1 MKPPGFSSTESY
13 SVSRHLIIRPR
24 VRAAFLSAWA
34 VFFFGGV
41 GLHAQDSNPI
51 FVNWPAR
58 VTNVW
63 TNGQI
68 TFTNP
73 PGGLFVTNANG
84 IGAALVEP
92 VSGGFTIG
100 QPGWASGPTFVGGSN
115 GYGFLELYFTPGATA
130 PTGPYTNIVTVYLTN
145 IAGRPAG
152 QQPSN
157 STNITFVITAPP
169 PNNPA
174 FTGNFSNQWQ
184 TGPATS
190 PVVYTNLTGCRVASP
205 SSNSPTQFPGPDITN
220 VTQVFV
226 RFLSNSLGQ
235 TGNLTSV
242 PLNASNSYFATSNG
256 FGIVGPYTNAPSGLK
271 PSNPWASAANL
282 ETVASAPG
290 WYDGTNAW
298 VALNIVPGTN
308 ALPVTNYVQL
318 LAFQGNNSST
328 LNWTTNDLAISVEP
342 VLTAPPALEVR
353 FYNTSTNAAS
363 NVYIVPSSTDALG
376 SYGNGFWW
384 TNAQGASNNYTNWV
398 STGGNVSVRLSDL
411 GVSGTNELGRPYYSV
426 FTTNFP
432 NAAWYI
438 SYGGGPVSFATW
450 YSATNNR
457 PAAKTGALWYGYEWG
472 PFEVTLDGNAAD
484 KSDMTYIN
492 QFSIPVS
499 VRALTNDFAN
509 SLATNYPTN
518 SSAYLYQQCGFTN
531 WANSS
536 GVAASLS
543 NLATQLSA
551 NFPFAKITNAAGTTV
566 MYAGPSTAPAGA
578 LVAPQ
583 LPPYTNGVTSN
594 SFPLFAAYFEA
605 FRTSGTPAL
614 IKDFISLGGTNNG
627 GTNTYHFY
635 YELTNTVT
643 ASNKLRLHGH
653 LYVSNAPGSAPF
665 STTYSNL
672 SMEIGAD
679 AGVNDNWA
687 SWTVYTAPTPA
698 NFLDKY
704 QNYNLSGAS
713 NGLFTNITSYSPGAS
728 HGLGGT
734 AVSIAGTNL
743 AGANMVFFAGPG
755 NTLIPARHFTATN
768 NTNITAYVPYG
779 AVKGPIVVTRTN
791 GGGGSGISDT
801 NPAKWFDV
809 AGATNTTAFTGPVIS
824 NASSPV
830 IDSFTPA
837 SGPGATPVF
846 TATGDWLVAANDTD
860 TGPVNANPTP
870 EDLFDSSFGADV
882 MGRILGDMAA
892 GFALGFVNSSASNP
906 VTGTNFGASP
916 SGSWWGGNEFPAAS
930 TVSSNAYGDVNTNY
944 SAWGQ
949 AIYASATKITY
960 GHPIYDRMQFYGA
973 GNPTSPLQIQPASGT
988 NNVGPGGQLL
998 PVWVVEVEFFNGLS
1012 SIGDTPAPPSYLSYS
1027 GWVGAWAL
1035 PPAISGPTADPD
1047 GDGFDNNG
1055 EYAFGGNPTNPT
1067 PYLLNISG
1075 SNISY
1080 LGLTNNVVP
1089 SPYTVQNTTN
1099 LAAGP
1104 WTNYATTATN
1114 ATNQLNIPLPAY
1126 YQRKEFTVPVTS
1138 GTNNFYRVIFT
1149 NQ

>member
-1 MKPPGFSSTESY
+1 MKAPGSSSTESY
-13 SVSRHLIIRPR
+13 SVSHDLIVRPR
-24 VRAAFLSAWA
+24 LRAASFLLIAMFFAGLSPLRASPDP
-34 VFFFGGV
+34 VFIG
-41 GLHAQDSNPI
+41 
-51 FVNWPAR
+51 WPAAI
-58 VTNVW
+58 
-63 TNGQI
+63 TNGWQSTQV
-68 TFTNP
+68 TFTNATYP
-73 PGGLFVTNANG
+73 NGLPVSNIAG
-84 IGAALVEP
+84 PALVTI
-92 VSGGFTIG
+92 VSGTNGFDVIDHAG
-100 QPGWASGPTFVGGSN
+100 QNTVN
-115 GYGFLELYFTPGATA
+115 GTNYILIHFTPGTNSAVTQS
-130 PTGPYTNIVTVYLTN
+130 YTNTIQVALTN
-145 IAGRPAG
+145 ITGAPPFGGAT
-152 QQPSN
+152 
-157 STNITFVITAPP
+157 TNIDIVITAPP
-169 PNNPA
+169 VNRPVFTASFEDGWSAGSSTNVGTFGPRVSSPA
-174 FTGNFSNQWQ
+174 SN
-184 TGPATS
+184 S
-190 PVVYTNLTGCRVASP
+190 PSQFPTADITNLTTVYAL
-205 SSNSPTQFPGPDITN
+205 
-220 VTQVFV
+220 
-226 RFLSNSLGQ
+226 FLSNSLGQ
-235 TGNLTSV
+235 S
-242 PLNASNSYFATSNG
+242 NALQSRTIPGTNTTYLATSNG
-256 FGIVGPYTNAPSGLK
+256 FGFLPPYATLPSKLL
-271 PSNPWASAANL
+271 PSNPWSGANNLSSAI
-282 ETVASAPG
+282 VAGG
-290 WYDGTNAW
+290 WYAGNSQW
-298 VALNIVPGTN
+298 VGLTFVPGTN
-308 ALPVTNYVQL
+308 NMPVTNYVQL
-318 LAFQGNNSST
+318 LAYNGNNIST
-328 LNWTTNDLAISVEP
+328 ANWTTNNVEIVVAP
-342 VLTAPPALEVR
+342 ELTAPPALEVR

-398 STGGNVSVRLSDL
+398 NANGNVSLRLSDL
-411 GVSGTNELGRPYYSV
+411 GISGTNELGRPYYSV

-438 SYGGGPVSFATW
+438 SYGGGHVSFATW

-509 SLATNYPTN
+509 SLVANYPTN

-531 WANSS
+531 WASS
-536 GVAASLS
+536 TSVAASLS

-551 NFPFAKITNAAGTTV
+551 NFPFAKITNAGGTIV
-566 MYAGPSTAPAGA
+566 MYAGPSTAPAGS

-594 SFPLFAAYFEA
+594 SFPLFAAYFDA

-614 IKDFISLGGTNNG
+614 IKDYISLGGTNNG

-643 ASNKLRLHGH
+643 SSNKLRLHGK

-704 QNYNLSGAS
+704 QNYNLSGAT
-713 NGLFTNITSYSPGAS
+713 NGLFTNITAYSPAAS
-728 HGLGGT
+728 NGLGGT
-734 AVSIAGTNL
+734 AVSIVGTNL
-743 AGANMVFFAGPG
+743 AGANMVFFAGPS

-801 NPAKWFDV
+801 NPANWFAV
-809 AGATNTTAFTGPVIS
+809 VGATNTTAFTGPVIS

-830 IDSFTPA
+830 IDGFTPT
-837 SGPGATPVF
+837 SGPAASPVF
-846 TATGDWLVAANDTD
+846 TATGNWLAAANDTD

-870 EDLFDSSFGADV
+870 EDLFSSGFGASV

-892 GFALGFVNSSASNP
+892 GFALGFINSSASNQ

-930 TVSSNAYGDVNTNY
+930 TVSSNAYSDVNTNY

-988 NNVGPGGQLL
+988 NNVGPGDQLL

-1012 SIGDTPAPPSYLSYS
+1012 SVGDAPPAPEYLTYS
-1027 GWVGAWAL
+1027 NWVAAWL
-1035 PPAISGPTADPD
+1035 LTGSNTNPTADPD
-1047 GDGFDNNG
+1047 NDGFDNND

-1067 PYLLNISG
+1067 PYLINISG

-1080 LGLTNNVVP
+1080 IGLTNNTVP

-1099 LAAGP
+1099 LATGP
-1104 WTNYATTATN
+1104 WTNYPTTVTN
-1114 ATNQLNIPLPAY
+1114 ATNQLEIPLPTY
-1126 YQRKEFTVPVTS
+1126 YQRKEFTVPVTA
-1138 GTNNFYRVIFT
+1138 GTNNFYRVIFS

>member
-1 MKPPGFSSTESY
+1 MLHLGSTN
-13 SVSRHLIIRPR
+13 LQ
-24 VRAAFLSAWA
+24 
-34 VFFFGGV
+34 
-41 GLHAQDSNPI
+41 AQTPV
-51 FVNWPAR
+51 FVNWPSSITSAWQNTQ
-58 VTNVW
+58 VTYSNATYPNGLPVSNAVQVSASFVSSSLSTNV
-63 TNGQI
+63 TG
-68 TFTNP
+68 FSFNP
-73 PGGLFVTNANG
+73 N
-84 IGAALVEP
+84 
-92 VSGGFTIG
+92 
-100 QPGWASGPTFVGGSN
+100 PGWGEGPNFSGPGAV
-115 GYGFLELYFTPGATA
+115 LLYFTPGTNPAISQT
-130 PTGPYTNIVTVYLTN
+130 YTNTLQIVLTN
-145 IAGRPAG
+145 PPANPPA
-152 QQPSN
+152 PSV
-157 STNITFVITAPP
+157 TNNIDIVITPPP
-169 PNNPA
+169 PNNPV
-174 FTGNFSNQWQ
+174 FTGSFSNQWQ
-184 TGPATS
+184 TGPSTS
-190 PVVYTNLTGCRVASP
+190 PVAYTNLTGCRVASSP
-205 SSNSPTQFPGPDITN
+205 SNSPTQFPGADITN

-242 PLNASNSYFATSNG
+242 ALNASNSYYATSNG
-256 FGIVGPYTNAPSGLK
+256 FGIVGPYTNVPPGLK

-328 LNWTTNDLAISVEP
+328 LNWTTNDLAILVEP

-376 SYGNGFWW
+376 AYGNGFWW
-384 TNAQGASNNYTNWV
+384 SNTSGSNNYTNWV
-398 STGGNVSVRLSDL
+398 STSGNLSLRLSDL
-411 GVSGTNELGRPYYSV
+411 GAPSGTNEIGRPYYSV

-438 SYGGGPVSFATW
+438 SYGGGHVTPAMW
-450 YSATNNR
+450 ATNK

-472 PFEVTLDGNAAD
+472 PFEVTLDGNPAD

-492 QFSIPVS
+492 EFSIPVS
-499 VRALTNDFAN
+499 VRALTNNFAN

-518 SSAYLYQQCGFTN
+518 SSANLYQVCGFTN
-531 WANSS
+531 WANSNA
-536 GVAASLS
+536 VAASLS

-551 NFPFAKITNAAGTTV
+551 NFPNARITNSSGKTV
-566 MYAGPSTAPAGA
+566 MYAGPSAAPAGA

-583 LPPYTNGVTSN
+583 VPPYTNGVTPN
-594 SFPLFAAYFEA
+594 SFPLFTGYFNA
-605 FRTSGTPAL
+605 LQNSGTPAL

-635 YELTNTVT
+635 YDLTNTVT
-643 ASNKLRLHGH
+643 SSNNLRLHGN

-672 SMEIGAD
+672 TMEIGAD

-704 QNYNLSGAS
+704 QNYNLRGVS

-728 HGLGGT
+728 NGLGGT
-734 AVSIAGTNL
+734 LVSIVGTNL
-743 AGANMVFFAGPG
+743 AGANMVFFAGSN

-801 NPAKWFDV
+801 NQANWFVV
-809 AGATNTTAFTGPVIS
+809 AGATNTTAFTGPVFT
-824 NASSPV
+824 NASSP
-830 IDSFTPA
+830 IITGFTPS
-837 SGPGATPVF
+837 SGPSATPVF
-846 TATGDWLVAANDTD
+846 TATGNWLAAANDTD
-860 TGPVNANPTP
+860 TGPANVNPTP
-870 EDLFDSSFGADV
+870 EDLFNSSFGSAV

-892 GFALGFVNSSASNP
+892 GFALGFINSSTPNP
-906 VTGTNFGASP
+906 AYGGTNFGASP
-916 SGSWWGGNEFPAAS
+916 SGSWWGGNEFPAAN
-930 TVSSNAYGDVNTNY
+930 TVNSNAYNDVNTNY
-944 SAWGQ
+944 SAWGK
-949 AIYASATKITY
+949 AIYASATKVTY

-1012 SIGDTPAPPSYLSYS
+1012 SVGDSPAPPSYLSYS

-1035 PPAISGPTADPD
+1035 SPAISAGTADPD
-1047 GDGFDNNG
+1047 GDGFDNND

-1099 LAAGP
+1099 LKTGP
-1104 WTNYATTATN
+1104 WTNFAATVTN
-1114 ATNQLNIPLPAY
+1114 ATNQLNIPLPSY
-1126 YQRKEFTVPVTS
+1126 YQRKEFTVPITPS
-1138 GTNNFYRVIFT
+1138 TNNFYRVIFT